1 MPLRKRVSASELHHL
16 LSREFAKS
24 AGDMC
29 LKCRLPMP
37 SYFGGAKDGP
47 NWRLGPLSECTSMCH
62 TIVEDLVAKFS
73 ATHEL
78 TSPRTAS

>member
-1 MPLRKRVSASELHHL
+1 MRKRVSAPELHDI

-24 AGDMC
+24 AGDLC

-37 SYFGGAKDGP
+37 SYFAGAKDGP
-47 NWRLGPLSECTSMCH
+47 NWRLGPLPECSTLCH

-78 TSPRTAS
+78 KH